1 MIHAGAAIPA
11 LVYASDTHYPWNP
24 SDVVR
29 ETDRFRF
36 RDGAIDLWDAPGL
49 GVTIDEDKLA
59 AAAEA
64 YERRGTALVRDD
76 VGAMR
81 ERDPDWLPLLPK
93 F

>member
-1 MIHAGAAIPA
+1 M
-11 LVYASDTHYPWNP
+11 
-24 SDVVR
+24 R

-36 RDGAIDLWDAPGL
+36 RDGMIDLWDAPGL

-59 AAAEA
+59 AAAEL
-64 YERRGTALVRDD
+64 YEQRGQSLVRDD

-81 ERDPDWLPLLPK
+81 ERNPDWLPILPK